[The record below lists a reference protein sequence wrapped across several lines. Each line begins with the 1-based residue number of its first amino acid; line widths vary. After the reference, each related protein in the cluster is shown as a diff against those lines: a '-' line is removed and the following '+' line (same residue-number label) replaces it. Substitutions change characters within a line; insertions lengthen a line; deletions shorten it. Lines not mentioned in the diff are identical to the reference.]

1 MKEEHLIKK
10 LKSGNESA
18 LYRIIEQY
26 TPYVSYIVENICG
39 QAIRNEDK
47 EEIISNVF
55 LSLWRHHEQIDTEK
69 YFSLKPYLG
78 SIARN
83 MSKNALRSLH
93 HLYTETLDA
102 HISLSSAQNTELEIL
117 KKEIQSILMDCIREL
132 SDIDQVCILGYYY
145 YDKSLSDISRETG
158 LSMNNVKSK
167 IFRSR
172 KKIAAKLKGRG
183 INYEDL
189 QNYDA

>member
-18 LYRIIEQY
+18 LYCIIEQY

-83 MSKNALRSLH
+83 MSKNALRSLP

-117 KKEIQSILMDCIREL
+117 KKEIQSILMDVSENCPISIRFVF
-132 SDIDQVCILGYYY
+132 SDIIITINHYPTFPEKPG
-145 YDKSLSDISRETG
+145 
-158 LSMNNVKSK
+158 
-167 IFRSR
+167 FR
-172 KKIAAKLKGRG
+172 
-183 INYEDL
+183 
-189 QNYDA
+189 